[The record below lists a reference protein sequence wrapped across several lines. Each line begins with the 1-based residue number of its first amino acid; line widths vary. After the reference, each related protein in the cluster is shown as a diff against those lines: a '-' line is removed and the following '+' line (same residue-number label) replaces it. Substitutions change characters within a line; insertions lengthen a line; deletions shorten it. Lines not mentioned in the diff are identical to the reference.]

1 LRLNKLT
8 TLHLHEFQAYM
19 NKIEKLV
26 PETVNKN
33 IASLKTSFKFALETS
48 IVQYNPLKLK

>member
-1 LRLNKLT
+1 
-8 TLHLHEFQAYM
+8 M